1 MKPKEKQEL
10 ESAGSKLQPGNDSLP
25 TIRTK
30 GSRAESASNAAISRI
45 PIVTDDAPKAASR
58 LSAAQLKDRAVRNKN
73 DRVVLSR
80 IFAAFVGAVAVLNL
94 IPGAVRWME
103 WLGQTDETPLPIWV
117 SIVVFVSGWQ
127 MLYSVMLMQVPDWST
142 LKATAIAM
150 LAIIVFY
157 GISATMLTL
166 MNGNHWLG
174 RMVQLSDAASGRAAM
189 WCFAMMCLAVI
200 VSLAAARES
209 SRWRRIEELTVELL
223 AEETRLVD

>member
-1 MKPKEKQEL
+1 MKPKEKQEI
-10 ESAGSKLQPGNDSLP
+10 ESVVSKLQQNDDSLP
-25 TIRTK
+25 TIRTT
-30 GSRAESASNAAISRI
+30 GSRPESPSHATGARI
-45 PIVTDDAPKAASR
+45 PIVTDGSPKAASI
-58 LSAAQLKDRAVRNKN
+58 LSAAQLNDRAIRNKN

-94 IPGAVRWME
+94 IPGAIRWME
-103 WLGQTDETPLPIWV
+103 WLGQTDDTPLPIWV

-127 MLYSVMLMQVPDWST
+127 MLYMVMLIQIPDWSM

-150 LAIIVFY
+150 LAVIVFY

-174 RMVQLSDAASGRAAM
+174 RMVQLSDTASGRAAM

-209 SRWRRIEELTVELL
+209 SRWRRIEELTAEILL
-223 AEETRLVD
+223 EEARLVD

>member
-1 MKPKEKQEL
+1 MKPKEKQEF
-10 ESAGSKLQPGNDSLP
+10 ESSVSKVQQVDDSLP

-30 GSRAESASNAAISRI
+30 GSRPEPPSHAAGTRI
-45 PIVTDDAPKAASR
+45 PIVTDGSPKAASN
-58 LSAAQLKDRAVRNKN
+58 LSAAQLNDRAIRNKN

-94 IPGAVRWME
+94 IPGAIRWME

-127 MLYSVMLMQVPDWST
+127 MLYMVMLIQIPDWST

-150 LAIIVFY
+150 LAVIVFY

-166 MNGNHWLG
+166 MNDNHWLG
-174 RMVQLSDAASGRAAM
+174 RMVQLSDTASGRAAM

-209 SRWRRIEELTVELL
+209 SRWRRIEVLTAEILL
-223 AEETRLVD
+223 EEARLVD